1 MKPTPVTCAR
11 WLAAVTIDATP
22 EPVTRVDDATRLW
35 AGDVGVTVRRKDRE
49 VLVPWSNVRQ
59 VDL

>member
-11 WLAAVTIDATP
+11 WLAAVTI
-22 EPVTRVDDATRLW
+22 DATRLW